1 MRQQVLEDVQYSTYA
16 GPGTDWGGDAVRPA
30 FLAAAPSYELGERP
44 VALRRGPRGPRFDW
58 LVRLMSLLDSLVVSG

>member
-30 FLAAAPSYELGERP
+30 FLAAAPSYET
-44 VALRRGPRGPRFDW
+44 
-58 LVRLMSLLDSLVVSG
+58 VVEDDGM